1 MEYKWKKSGLGM
13 KELFRKFVENMKNG
27 KIKKDRLFIAFL
39 TGVLMLV
46 IAIPSET
53 GQKRKEN
60 SQKNAESFRVDSTKT
75 MSQSDYTA
83 YMEERLET
91 ILSQIEGAGKV
102 QVMITW
108 KTNGEKIIEK
118 DRQNREEHVSEKD
131 NQGGNRTTS
140 TRDTQETTV
149 YDSGNR
155 NSSEQ
160 EPYVSKELSPKAEG
174 VIVIAPG
181 GDDAVVVKN
190 ITEAVQALFEIDT
203 HKIRIMKGGR
213 AN

>member
-53 GQKRKEN
+53 GQKREEN

-213 AN
+213 VK

>member
-60 SQKNAESFRVDSTKT
+60 SQKNAESFRVDSTKM
-75 MSQSDYTA
+75 MSQSDYTD
-83 YMEERLET
+83 YMEGRLET

>member
-108 KTNGEKIIEK
+108 KTNGETIIEK

>member
-53 GQKRKEN
+53 GQKREEN

-155 NSSEQ
+155 NSSDQ

>member
-174 VIVIAPG
+174 VIVIAPC

>member
-53 GQKRKEN
+53 GQKREEN

>member
-53 GQKRKEN
+53 GQKREEN

-108 KTNGEKIIEK
+108 KTNGEKIGRIGKNMYRKKTIKVEIARQVPVILRRQRFMTVAIEIPVNK
-118 DRQNREEHVSEKD
+118 SHMS
-131 NQGGNRTTS
+131 
-140 TRDTQETTV
+140 
-149 YDSGNR
+149 
-155 NSSEQ
+155 
-160 EPYVSKELSPKAEG
+160 A
-174 VIVIAPG
+174 
-181 GDDAVVVKN
+181 KN
-190 ITEAVQALFEIDT
+190 
-203 HKIRIMKGGR
+203 
-213 AN
+213 

>member
-1 MEYKWKKSGLGM
+1 M

-60 SQKNAESFRVDSTKT
+60 SQKNAESFRVDSTKM
-75 MSQSDYTA
+75 MSQSDYTD
-83 YMEERLET
+83 YMEGRLET